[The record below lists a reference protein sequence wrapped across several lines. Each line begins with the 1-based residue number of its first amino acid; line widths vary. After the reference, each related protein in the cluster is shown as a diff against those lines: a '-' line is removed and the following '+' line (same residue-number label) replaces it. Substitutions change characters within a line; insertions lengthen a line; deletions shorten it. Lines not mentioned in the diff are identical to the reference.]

1 MTTDREPTSDLARRI
16 GDALTARRET
26 LGLSRRALAE
36 QAGVS
41 NVSLLELEHGL
52 ANPTLARLE
61 KVAGAYG
68 IDPAD
73 LLAAAGAAEE
83 VAPS

>member
-1 MTTDREPTSDLARRI
+1 MSNPTEPTSDLARRV
-16 GDALTARRET
+16 GEALTARRAE

-41 NVSLLELEHGL
+41 NVSLLELERGH

-61 KVAGAYG
+61 RVAAAYD
-68 IDPAD
+68 IDPAA
-73 LLAAAGAAEE
+73 LLTAAGATEE
-83 VAPS
+83 AAP